1 MNTENIYLVGLM
13 GAGKTSIGKLLA
25 KRTNRQFIDLDN
37 EIIKNEK
44 CSITEIFKKSGEEKF
59 RELESTQL
67 RNTTKMTNTVI
78 STGGGIILREDNI
91 KIMLSHGLIIH
102 LDVNLETQ
110 MLRVKNR
117 ENRPLIDKGDIKKV
131 MLEMRKDRDET
142 YKKISKISIDT
153 SNKKRNVII
162 NDILEVVIWKK

>member
-59 RELESTQL
+59 RKLESTQL

-91 KIMLSHGLIIH
+91 KTMLSHGLIIH

-162 NDILEVVIWKK
+162 NNILEVVI

>member
-25 KRTNRQFIDLDN
+25 KRTNRQFIDLDD
-37 EIIKNEK
+37 EVIKNEK
-44 CSITEIFKKSGEEKF
+44 CSIKEIFKKSGEEKF
-59 RELESTQL
+59 RELESAQL

-91 KIMLSHGLIIH
+91 ETMLSHGLIIH

-110 MLRVKNR
+110 MLRVKNKD
-117 ENRPLIDKGDIKKV
+117 NRPLIDKGDIKKV
-131 MLEMRKDRDET
+131 MLEMRRDRDET

-162 NDILEVVIWKK
+162 NNILEVVE

>member
-162 NDILEVVIWKK
+162 NNILEVVI

>member
-162 NDILEVVIWKK
+162 NDILEVVI

>member
-25 KRTNRQFIDLDN
+25 KRTNRQFIDLDD

-44 CSITEIFKKSGEEKF
+44 CSIKEIFKKSGEEKF
-59 RELESTQL
+59 RELESAQL
-67 RNTTKMTNTVI
+67 RNTMKMTNTVI

-91 KIMLSHGLIIH
+91 KTMLSHGLIIH

-110 MLRVKNR
+110 MLRVKNK
-117 ENRPLIDKGDIKKV
+117 ENRPLIDEGDIKKV
-131 MLEMRKDRDET
+131 MLEMRRDRDET

-153 SNKKRNVII
+153 SNKKRNTII
-162 NDILEVVIWKK
+162 NNILEVVV

>member
-25 KRTNRQFIDLDN
+25 KRTDRQFIDLDN

-91 KIMLSHGLIIH
+91 KTMLSNGLIIH

-162 NDILEVVIWKK
+162 NNILEVVI

>member
-91 KIMLSHGLIIH
+91 KTMLSHGLIIH

-142 YKKISKISIDT
+142 YKKISKISIVT

-162 NDILEVVIWKK
+162 NNILEVVI